1 MRSSKFIAPA
11 VIAAAFIVAPAV
23 ALADEP
29 PAPHSDSIGAALSD
43 TAITAK
49 VKTHLHS
56 DKRFSDSDIS
66 VKTTNAV
73 VTLTGTAPSAD
84 TASAAEEVAQAV
96 SGVKS
101 VDNEIKAPSRLET
114 AAAGMSDAAHKTRK
128 AVSDDWI
135 TTKIKSQ
142 LVSDHSVQRGSD
154 ISVTTKNGV
163 VMLSGTAASKD
174 ARDQAQAVARN
185 VKGVKSVDA
194 SQLRL
199 ASSD

>member
-66 VKTTNAV
+66 VKTTNGV
-73 VTLTGTAPSAD
+73 VTLTGSAPSEN
-84 TASAAEEVAQAV
+84 TASAAERVAQAV
-96 SGVKS
+96 DGVKS
-101 VDNEIKAPSRLET
+101 VDNQIRAPSKLET
-114 AAAGMSDAAHKTRK
+114 AAAGMSDAAHKTGRK
-128 AVSDDWI
+128 VSDDWI
-135 TTKIKSQ
+135 TTTVKSQ
-142 LVSDHSVQRGSD
+142 LLADHSVQRGSD
-154 ISVTTKNGV
+154 ISVTTQNGV
-163 VMLSGTAASKD
+163 VMLSGTAASRD
-174 ARDQAQAVARN
+174 AREQAETVARN

-199 ASSD
+199 ASN

>member
-1 MRSSKFIAPA
+1 MRSSHLIAPA
-11 VIAAAFIVAPAV
+11 LLAGTLILVPV
-23 ALADEP
+23 LSTADEP
-29 PAPHSDSIGAALSD
+29 PAAHSDSLGAALSD

-56 DKRFSDSDIS
+56 DQRLSDSDIS
-66 VKTTNAV
+66 VKTTNGV
-73 VTLTGTAPSAD
+73 VTLTGTAPSAAA
-84 TASAAEEVAQAV
+84 ASAAEDVAQTV

-101 VDNEIKAPSRLET
+101 VDNEIKAPSRLES
-114 AAAGMSDAAHKTRK
+114 AAANMSDAAHKTRGK
-128 AVSDDWI
+128 VSDDWI
-135 TTKIKSQ
+135 TTKVKSQ
-142 LVSDHSVQRGSD
+142 LIADHSVQRGSD
-154 ISVTTKNGV
+154 ISVTTQNGV

-174 ARDQAQAVARN
+174 AREQAQAVARN